1 MNTEREKEEKI
12 DELLTRGVE
21 SVYPSRDFLRA
32 RLIEGR
38 KMRFYLGIDPTG
50 PTLHIGHMIPM
61 MKLRVLQDLGHEIV
75 MLIGDFTAMI
85 GDPTDKS
92 ATRKQLTKGEVKDNM
107 KLYVKQ
113 ASKILSFSGRNS
125 VKVKHN
131 ADWLGKM
138 KFADVLDL
146 ASLMTVQQMIER
158 DMFRRRIEEGKPVY
172 IHEFM
177 YPLMQGYDSVAMDVD
192 GEIGGNDQTFNML
205 AGRTLMKEL
214 KGKEK
219 SVIAT
224 KLLVDTTGK
233 KMGKTEGNM
242 LTLADTA
249 REMFGKVMSWT
260 DGMVIPGY
268 ELCTRISLSEIESI
282 SKELSDGKNPK
293 DIKMALALEIT
304 RMYHGEKEAEK
315 AQEYF
320 ESTFGKKEIP
330 DEMETYTLKNEAD
343 LLELLVATGLA
354 SSKSDARRSLD
365 EGAVKVDGEKIAENA
380 IPDKDVFVLQK
391 GKRYFFRVQR

>member
-1 MNTEREKEEKI
+1 
-12 DELLTRGVE
+12 
-21 SVYPSRDFLRA
+21 
-32 RLIEGR
+32 
-38 KMRFYLGIDPTG
+38 
-50 PTLHIGHMIPM
+50 M

-92 ATRKQLTKGEVKDNM
+92 ATRKQLTKGEVKANM

-113 ASKILSFSGRNS
+113 ASKVLSFSGRNA
-125 VKVKHN
+125 VKVKYN

-138 KFADVLDL
+138 KFSDVLEL
-146 ASLMTVQQMIER
+146 ASRMTVQQMIER
-158 DMFRRRIEEGKPVY
+158 DMFRRRMEEGKPIY

-205 AGRTLMKEL
+205 AGRTLLREL
-214 KGKEK
+214 KSKEK
-219 SVIAT
+219 IVIAT
-224 KLLVDTTGK
+224 KLLVDSTGK

-249 REMFGKVMSWT
+249 QEMFGKVMSWT
-260 DGMVIPGY
+260 DGMIVPGY
-268 ELCTRISLSEIESI
+268 ELCTRVSLSKIESI
-282 SKELSDGKNPK
+282 SKELTSGKNPK
-293 DIKMALALEIT
+293 DIKMALAFEIT
-304 RMYHGEKEAEK
+304 NMYHGEKEAQK

-330 DEMETYTLKNEAD
+330 DEMETISCS
-343 LLELLVATGLA
+343 LLFLTSSEISSLNLLAAKVPG
-354 SSKSDARRSLD
+354 RSL
-365 EGAVKVDGEKIAENA
+365 
-380 IPDKDVFVLQK
+380 
-391 GKRYFFRVQR
+391 